1 MFLSAAKKIGVVV
14 ATIAGVSILAATP
27 ASAAQQCGG
36 LRGPEG
42 GTLTLCKSWTWD
54 GNDYDGRWWTDGPST
69 LPSHTYLQRSE
80 DGVVRNSSYSG
91 SYSDVKKIAFRLC
104 DNLTGRCTGWW

>member
-1 MFLSAAKKIGVVV
+1 MYRRLGKIGATATVIAAV
-14 ATIAGVSILAATP
+14 AVMLAPP
-27 ASAAQQCGG
+27 ASAASACTSLSGPAGG
-36 LRGPEG
+36 SLP
-42 GTLTLCKSWTWD
+42 LCKTWTWD